1 MKQTKKKLLSASQ
14 TFWLR
19 MLGFVLF
26 SFVLPVASIAWKFGL
41 LTEREAGYKLTG
53 WGILAVLFISLGVS
67 TLIKRYTKDLPHS
80 FLKQF
85 LDTFL
90 YVIIPLAFA
99 TSILYLIKDTFEEVY
114 FVLRVMLIFMPIG
127 SLVNP
132 LPSWS
137 QKIKDE
143 HQRDLY
149 HNP

>member
-67 TLIKRYTKDLPHS
+67 TLVKRYTKDLPHS

-90 YVIIPLAFA
+90 YVIIPL
-99 TSILYLIKDTFEEVY
+99 LYI
-114 FVLRVMLIFMPIG
+114 IMPRCFRCW
-127 SLVNP
+127 P
-132 LPSWS
+132 APSQARGAARPGGPAS
-137 QKIKDE
+137 C
-143 HQRDLY
+143 RA
-149 HNP
+149 PPARP